1 MIVATA
7 VPLALL
13 CLIVVLGRNARRL
26 APLIIAALLWG
37 FAVTWPLVTVNSR
50 WVQALGVTSLIVLG
64 APILE
69 EIGKALALPFVEI
82 SHRCSWFVDG
92 AVLGLAAGT
101 GFAIRENWVYLQG
114 AGAEDG
120 LGLAIARV
128 SSANLMHAG
137 CTAIVGAAII
147 ATAGRR
153 WFTRIPFTLGA
164 LLVAMT
170 LHSTFNRLTQHD
182 GVSALVVTLVGV
194 VVFAIA
200 AALVALGIPLS
211 ARWVR
216 DDLAQQGAS
225 ASEQA
230 ALGGGGNVDALLD
243 QFEGRYGAE
252 AAAKAEQL
260 IKIQRTLAISHHSG
274 RADVAELAALEL
286 RVNDL
291 RRDIG
296 LFAMMWLRS
305 HLPVD
310 DMSGGMWSHLDEGIS
325 AVPAGAP
332 LTDDSAAPA
341 ASGLWARLSDV
352 GGAPDAGGAVGVGP
366 AEGGRD
372 GGQV

>member
-37 FAVTWPLVTVNSR
+37 FAITWPLVTVNSR
-50 WVQALGVTSLIVLG
+50 WIQALGVTSLIVLG
-64 APILE
+64 APIIE

-114 AGAEDG
+114 TGAEDG
-120 LGLAIARV
+120 LGLAIARI

-137 CTAIVGAAII
+137 CTAIVGAALV

-153 WFTRIPFTLGA
+153 WFTRIPFALGA

-170 LHSTFNRLTQHD
+170 LHSIFNRLTQHD
-182 GVSALVVTLVGV
+182 GVSALVVTLVGLL
-194 VVFAIA
+194 VFAIA

-216 DDLAQQGAS
+216 EDLKIAGAT

-230 ALGGGGNVDALLD
+230 ALVGGGKVDALLD
-243 QFEGRYGAE
+243 QFEGRYGTQ

-260 IKIQRTLAISHHSG
+260 IKIQRTLAIGRHSG
-274 RADVAELAALEL
+274 RADAAQLAALEL
-286 RVNDL
+286 QVNDL

-310 DMSGGMWSHLDEGIS
+310 DLAGGMWSHLDEGLS
-325 AVPAGAP
+325 TVPTGAQVTGESP
-332 LTDDSAAPA
+332 PPA
-341 ASGLWARLSDV
+341 ASGLWARLGDV
-352 GGAPDAGGAVGVGP
+352 GGVADADGAQGVGP
-366 AEGGRD
+366 TEAGLDGR
-372 GGQV
+372 QV